1 VRFQF
6 GQRNC
11 LKETVQKIGVMH
23 KELTV
28 FRKTFEVIELN
39 AFNEN
44 VIHAINS
51 PMNKPKSLIF
61 NIKKEKIDYRTE
73 I

>member
-1 VRFQF
+1 
-6 GQRNC
+6 
-11 LKETVQKIGVMH
+11 MH